1 MIKLIL
7 LISILVSIIALNE
20 RKSFK
25 ELIDIYLNKLDFN
38 NAYLT
43 YKQYISLLEKL
54 KIDFPNY
61 LDLVSIGK
69 TYNENDMLLIIMKS
83 PISLERES
91 SDINLTEI
99 KNININF
106 SRIDKISNNSN
117 NSNQTYLIDNSLYN
131 KSGIFFNGMHH
142 GKEPISMMM
151 NIYLILHLLSLPKT
165 YLHLILSTTNIYFL
179 PIINIE
185 AYKYNSKM
193 YLKTDSLSFY
203 YVRKNRRPN
212 NKKECIKSQIG
223 VDLNRNYDYY
233 FANENGGSS
242 NDPCD
247 TEYRG
252 EYPFSEPETNNIK
265 NFIDTHPDIKIAI
278 NYHSFGNIV
287 IIPFNYL
294 NANKSLE
301 KLEKN
306 FPIHY
311 KMYQD
316 FRKEANYPKNFLFG
330 NADKTINYLTNGEA
344 TDWLLGKKNILSFSP
359 ELGNG
364 EKNSSKFFPDR
375 KTCFDIMEKNLYS
388 GLYAIQKSMFYIKSE
403 LLKAEYLSC
412 SLYRARIS
420 EIYFNNRKSFF
431 EIDNLRDIELK
442 TCYEDEIVLLSKIKM
457 TNYGY
462 GTYIPGI
469 EFNYNTLNSLNDTN
483 NENESKKYFY
493 FLALD
498 LKVNLDD
505 IKSICYWTDSDSLN
519 KTNNKKYEKYN
530 IKNNTEKD
538 NELKIKCASNKDNEI
553 KDMKLFIDTQ
563 IKFLES
569 IIVNIQII
577 VKTDSFIER
586 RNLLKNKTSK
596 RFLDNKINIT
606 NNTNN
611 TNNNTYNYNNTNNN
625 LTNDIIELYTKKER
639 IIKSENMNGEIIEWK
654 FNNPSITIKIEDFRQ
669 YKNNQFIIIRE
680 GPFQF
685 ILYIFSSFTI
695 MIFFIYTIFRFLGLH
710 RLIESFYHSPTDN
723 LNNNNNNN
731 HMRLDLSNGHIIQ
744 NYENENQF
752 QNRNNEYM
760 HNLNQSQQYQM
771 ARDDSE
777 YSNSD
782 SP

>member
-1 MIKLIL
+1 MLKFIL
-7 LISILVSIIALNE
+7 LISIFASIISLNE
-20 RKSFK
+20 RKTFK

-43 YKQYISLLEKL
+43 YNQYISLLETL
-54 KIDFPNY
+54 KKDFPNY

-83 PISLERES
+83 PINSNSNEEES
-91 SDINLTEI
+91 SNINLTEI
-99 KNININF
+99 KNINLNF
-106 SRIDKISNNSN
+106 TNTDKISNNSN

-179 PIINIE
+179 PVINIE
-185 AYKYNSKM
+185 AFIYNSKM
-193 YLKTDSLSFY
+193 YLKTNSLSYDFA
-203 YVRKNRRPN
+203 RKNMRPN
-212 NKKECIKSQIG
+212 NKKECTNSHKG
-223 VDLNRNYDYY
+223 VDLNRNYDYF
-233 FANENGGSS
+233 FADKNGGSS
-242 NDPCD
+242 DNPCD
-247 TEYRG
+247 IEYRG

-265 NFIDTHPDIKIAI
+265 NFIDSHPDIKIAI

-287 IIPFNYL
+287 ITPFNYL
-294 NANKSLE
+294 KRNKSLE
-301 KLEKN
+301 ILEKN

-316 FRKEANYPKNFLFG
+316 FKKEANYPKNFLFG

-344 TDWLLGKKNILSFSP
+344 TDWYLGKKNILSFSP

-364 EKNSSKFFPDR
+364 EKKSEKFFPDR
-375 KTCFDIMEKNLYS
+375 KTSFDILEKNLYS
-388 GLYAIQKSMFYIKSE
+388 GLYAIQKSAFFIKSE

-420 EIYFNNRKSFF
+420 EIFFNNRKSLF
-431 EIDNLRDIELK
+431 EIDNLKDIELK
-442 TCYEDEIVLLSKIKM
+442 TCYEDEIVLLTKIKM

-462 GTYIPGI
+462 GTYTPGI
-469 EFNYNTLNSLNDTN
+469 EFNYNTLNNLNDTN
-483 NENESKKYFY
+483 NENENRKYFY

-519 KTNNKKYEKYN
+519 KTNNKKNEKYN
-530 IKNNTEKD
+530 KKNNTEKD
-538 NELKIKCASNKDNEI
+538 NELKIKCASSKDNEI

-586 RNLLKNKTSK
+586 RNLLKNKSDI
-596 RFLDNKINIT
+596 RFLENTI
-606 NNTNN
+606 NNTA
-611 TNNNTYNYNNTNNN
+611 NNNISNYNNTKNN
-625 LTNDIIELYTKKER
+625 LTNDLIELYTKKER
-639 IIKSENMNGEIIEWK
+639 IIKSENANGEIIEWK
-654 FNNPSITIKIEDFRQ
+654 FNNPSIIIKIDEFKQ
-669 YKNNQFIIIRE
+669 YKNNQYIIIRE
-680 GPFQF
+680 SPFQF

-695 MIFFIYTIFRFLGLH
+695 MVFFVYTIFRFLGLE
-710 RLIESFYHSPTDN
+710 RLMDSFYRSTTDH
-723 LNNNNNNN
+723 LNNNNNN

-752 QNRNNEYM
+752 QNRNNENM
-760 HNLNQSQQYQM
+760 NNLNLSQQYQI

-777 YSNSD
+777 YSD